1 LIDSPHR
8 AAIFSRVATVAP
20 PVGDDD
26 NRLMMGGRLVLLVA
40 VAAALVG
47 CGSGRSDKAGGVTA
61 PVTLRIAAHA
71 EHEFVGHLFR
81 DEVRRLSGGR
91 IRIEFIPGTGD
102 GDPADVEVRHAK
114 QLRDGRYDLGVV
126 NAQAWGDVGVVS
138 LEPLQAPLLLSDQSL
153 IRAVLASPIAD
164 RMLDGLK
171 AQHVVGLS
179 LLRLWPLHPMGYGRP
194 IMTAGDF
201 RGAHIHA
208 AVSRLND
215 SVLSALG
222 ATPVHVSG
230 RRLDED
236 IAQHRI
242 DGDEMP
248 SVGPPG
254 QSLTANVTLVAD
266 AQTIV
271 ANEDRFDKLSDEQQR
286 VLRTAAT
293 RAAKRWDSRLQQD
306 ADSDGK
312 LARRYCERGHVVLAG
327 DADIAALR
335 AAFGPVYAQLERD
348 PQVKRTIADIRDLA
362 RRTPPDPMP
371 AIPASCS
378 RLPVASRAAE
388 RDPGF
393 LNGTYRWKITRAG
406 ALKVG
411 ADPHDPVTEMVVTE
425 TLRDGR
431 FLMEG
436 SDGGPVRGTFEV
448 VGNRIAFNIPSF
460 GYTNTFTFRR
470 RADGTLYLTP
480 VLPMDVG
487 DRIMSSSAPWTRVG
501 PPVRKTP

>member
-1 LIDSPHR
+1 
-8 AAIFSRVATVAP
+8 
-20 PVGDDD
+20 
-26 NRLMMGGRLVLLVA
+26 MGGRVALLVA
-40 VAAALVG
+40 VAAVLVG

-114 QLRDGRYDLGVV
+114 QVRDGRYDLGVV
-126 NAQAWGDVGVVS
+126 NAQAWGDIGVTS
-138 LEPLQAPLLLSDQSL
+138 LEPLQAPMLLSDQSL

-179 LLRLWPLHPMGYGRP
+179 LLRLWPLHPMGFGRP
-194 IMTAGDF
+194 IVHAADF
-201 RGAHIHA
+201 RGAHIRA
-208 AVSRLND
+208 AVSPLND

-222 ATPVHVSG
+222 ATPVHEAGAQFDRGV
-230 RRLDED
+230 
-236 IAQHRI
+236 AQHRI

-248 SVGPPG
+248 SVGPPS
-254 QSLTANVTLVAD
+254 QWLTANVTFVAD

-286 VLRTAAT
+286 ILRTAAT
-293 RAAKRWDSRLQQD
+293 RAAKRWDSGLQRD

-312 LARRYCERGHVVLAG
+312 LARRYCEGGHVVLAG
-327 DADIAALR
+327 DADIAAFR
-335 AAFGPVYAQLERD
+335 AAFEPVYAQLERD
-348 PQVKRTIADIRDLA
+348 PQVRQSIADIRELA

-371 AIPASCS
+371 KIPASCS
-378 RLPVASRAAE
+378 RLPAASRAGA
-388 RDPGF
+388 RDPSF

-406 ALKVG
+406 ALRVG
-411 ADPHDPVTEMVVTE
+411 ADPDDPTIGGLFTM
-425 TLRDGR
+425 TLRDGG

-436 SDGGPVRGTFEV
+436 SNGSRDRGTYKV

-470 RADGTLYLTP
+470 RADGTLTLTP
-480 VLPMDVG
+480 VLPMDIG
-487 DRIMSSSAPWTRVG
+487 DRVVTSSAPWTRVG
-501 PPVRKTP
+501 PPVRNTP